1 MTRNIQAQIGC
12 IRIGE
17 GCPIA
22 VQTMCNTH
30 TFNVEDTVAQCRAM
44 AAAGADIIRITV
56 PGVRDVPHMKS
67 IREILRS
74 EGIMTPLV
82 ADIHFSSETAIAVA
96 PYVEKV
102 RINPGNFHKDFEE
115 ASRQLSKLLDVCRE
129 NGTAIRIGLNHGS
142 LGDRITNLYGNTPQ
156 AMAEAA
162 MEWINLCK
170 SNDFYNVT
178 ISLKSS
184 NTLVMTEAYRCL

>member
-1 MTRNIQAQIGC
+1 
-12 IRIGE
+12 
-17 GCPIA
+17 
-22 VQTMCNTH
+22 
-30 TFNVEDTVAQCRAM
+30 M

-56 PGVRDVPHMKS
+56 PGLKDVPHMKS

-178 ISLKSS
+178 I
-184 NTLVMTEAYRCL
+184 